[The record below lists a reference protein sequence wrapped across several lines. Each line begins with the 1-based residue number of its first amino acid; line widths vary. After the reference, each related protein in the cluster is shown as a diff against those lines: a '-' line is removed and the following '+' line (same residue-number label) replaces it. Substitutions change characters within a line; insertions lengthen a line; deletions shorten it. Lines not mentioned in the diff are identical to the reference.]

1 MKLRDL
7 LEMANNNPELL
18 DYTLNLSDYIVVPDE
33 GGEDYDIVSDF
44 PIRGIATH
52 EEEKE
57 LRFVLTR
64 SDIYALEKSNDQ
76 ILAWVDAQ
84 KERKRDD
91 GIGSSEEVG

>member
-7 LEMANNNPELL
+7 LKMSEENPELL
-18 DYTLNLSDYIVVPDE
+18 DYTLCLSDYIVVPDE

-44 PIRGIATH
+44 PIRGIASD

-64 SDIYALEKSNDQ
+64 SDIYALEKSNDK
-76 ILAWVDAQ
+76 ILAWVDTM
-84 KERKRDD
+84 KERKREQENE
-91 GIGSSEEVG
+91 S